1 MCIYGT
7 STYLSRGSGALVST
21 AGYRVGKLGM
31 HERTQRRRSDDSQA
45 ADSLTL
51 MVTSGSD
58 TLIMCDLR
66 ALFDSRFARVTYV
79 LQDKWSSSGQSGS
92 WNQRGE
98 PGRGKGVLDLQEPPT
113 AREEIGKMSNCQSI
127 HTVHTHTDPHSL
139 QDIYTCGNVASSAQ
153 GLITSAHRADEAMS
167 SERFR
172 PQATKS
178 LRLRLAAADAMAG
191 LQRVGNFCSTDVVG
205 HVSHRLTRG
214 HTRDQH
220 PNSVTVDSGVET
232 EAYGTGKGDGQAW
245 TLEAS
250 IV

>member
-1 MCIYGT
+1 
-7 STYLSRGSGALVST
+7 
-21 AGYRVGKLGM
+21 
-31 HERTQRRRSDDSQA
+31 
-45 ADSLTL
+45 
-51 MVTSGSD
+51 
-58 TLIMCDLR
+58 
-66 ALFDSRFARVTYV
+66 
-79 LQDKWSSSGQSGS
+79 
-92 WNQRGE
+92 
-98 PGRGKGVLDLQEPPT
+98 
-113 AREEIGKMSNCQSI
+113 
-127 HTVHTHTDPHSL
+127 
-139 QDIYTCGNVASSAQ
+139 
-153 GLITSAHRADEAMS
+153 MS